1 MSYKQ
6 DEDIKTVIKKSIIK
20 TMNSTVYSVT
30 FDDGTE
36 YEFTELDNI
45 KSSSKIS
52 SKDEFI
58 KNADVNS
65 KIKKDD
71 FEYMSEW
78 VS

>member
-20 TMNSTVYSVT
+20 TENSTAYSIT

-71 FEYMSEW
+71 FEFMRMS
-78 VS
+78 